1 MNGKNAL
8 PSNTYLELRDISK
21 TYASQ
26 TVLHETNL
34 SIKQGEFVC
43 CLGPSGCGKST
54 MLNAIAGIISPSSGK
69 ILLQNKD
76 ITFLPPEKRK
86 CGVVFQSYALFPN
99 LTVAQ
104 NIAYGL
110 RGKEWNKK
118 TIDERVAEML
128 TLMNLDAYN
137 KKYPCNLSGGEQQR
151 VALARALAPR
161 PALLLLD
168 EPLSALDA
176 KIRVRLG
183 EELRRLQRQIGI
195 TTIMVTHDQQE
206 ALDLANRIVVMNQGN
221 VEQIGTPEEIYQSP
235 KTKFVAQFVG
245 NMNFIIPPSSQ
256 DKKEIA
262 IRYEDVVLN
271 YLTEFRLQEKDTFVA
286 RIEEIRYLGNIIRV
300 RLLLQDY
307 VTELYAD
314 CIRSDKDLYTLN
326 NLVSVTL
333 PRASWQSWDK

>member
-1 MNGKNAL
+1 MLN
-8 PSNTYLELRDISK
+8 NTYLELQNISK
-21 TYASQ
+21 AYASQ
-26 TVLHETNL
+26 TVLQATSL
-34 SIKQGEFVC
+34 TIQQGEFIC

-54 MLNAIAGIISPSSGK
+54 MLNIIAGIIDPSSGK
-69 ILLQNKD
+69 LFLQGTD

-86 CGVVFQSYALFPN
+86 CGVVFQNYALFPN

-110 RGKEWNKK
+110 KRGEWNKQ
-118 TIDERVAEML
+118 TISDRVSELLIL
-128 TLMNLDAYN
+128 TNLVGYN
-137 KKYPCNLSGGEQQR
+137 KKYPDDLSGGEQQR

-206 ALDLANRIVVMNQGN
+206 ALALADRIVVMNQGQI
-221 VEQIGTPEEIYQSP
+221 EQIGSPGKIYHHP
-235 KTKFVAQFVG
+235 TTKFVAQFVG
-245 NMNFIIPPSSQ
+245 NMNFIGLPNTKY
-256 DKKEIA
+256 KKQIA
-262 IRYEDVVLN
+262 IRYEDVVLS
-271 YLTEFRLQEKDTFVA
+271 YLTEFKLQEDNTFVA
-286 RIEEIRYLGNIIRV
+286 RIEDIQYLGNTIRL
-300 RLLLQDY
+300 RLLLQDH

-314 CIRSDKDLYTLN
+314 CMSLNENLYEIN
-326 NLVSVTL
+326 NLVAVTL
-333 PRASWQSWDK
+333 PQKAWQSWDK